1 MSIGNAD
8 GAAMAMLTICSEGA
22 RKLIEAAEL
31 ALEMLARRDQLV
43 AAEERDVT
51 SGEQDQVEGH
61 RDV

>member
-1 MSIGNAD
+1 
-8 GAAMAMLTICSEGA
+8 MLTICSEGA